1 MDLTT
6 AVASLQA
13 TASSGFAEMNRRF
26 EEQNSVLERVEEQVR
41 ITNGRV
47 TALETVNKVKD
58 AQSGQPTVGVVTLSQ
73 LKFYAAL
80 AIGSGSMAVA
90 VTLWVLKM
98 AGKI

>member
-1 MDLTT
+1 MDVTT

-13 TASSGFAEMNRRF
+13 TASAGFQEMNRRF
-26 EEQNSVLERVEEQVR
+26 EEQHAVLNRVEEQVR

-58 AQSGQPTVGVVTLSQ
+58 ATSGQPTVGVVTLAQ